1 MIIKIAV
8 IGSSDF
14 LDKIWAVA
22 PQITDIE
29 IEPYI
34 YTNPQDSADLVK
46 EMKPCDVLF
55 FSGELPYYFS
65 KKSREKLPIPSLYL
79 ATDEMS
85 ITSSFLSILY
95 KKQVLPE
102 RLSIDIIDFA
112 VVSNVFHE
120 MEFELVPS
128 QILEYRPMVENQFD
142 LNKIVDFHL
151 SLWNKKK
158 VDLALTSI
166 HAVHDRLQSLGVPAI
181 TIRDPKIS
189 LIKGLQNAKNKA
201 RLYKS
206 EASQVGVG
214 YVLADISQEQ
224 IHALAHEIHASYQ
237 QVNKKLFIL
246 YTTRGDIEMLIE
258 NTFLYDLIESH
269 NSFLFGFGYGPTITE
284 AERNAHTALEFS
296 KKERVD
302 KCGHILTEEKELL
315 GPFPHEIRQYRLKND
330 DIQLFEVAKQTKLS
344 PANLTK
350 IIEFSKSRQYLHF
363 TSADLAEYLQL
374 TRRSAERIIKKLHD
388 HGYVKIVG
396 EEMIYKQGR
405 PRAIYQL
412 NMPIYQ

>member
-1 MIIKIAV
+1 VIKIAV
-8 IGSSDF
+8 IGSHDF
-14 LDKIWAVA
+14 LEQIWAVA
-22 PQITDIE
+22 PQISDIE
-29 IEPYI
+29 IDPYI
-34 YTNPQDSADLVK
+34 YTNPKDAADLVR

-65 KKSREKLPIPSLYL
+65 KKSREKLSIPSLYL

-95 KKQVLPE
+95 KKQVPPE
-102 RLSIDIIDFA
+102 RLSVDIIDFS
-112 VVSNVFHE
+112 VVSNVFNE
-120 MEFELVPS
+120 MELDLEPS

-142 LNKIVDFHL
+142 LKKIVDFHL
-151 SLWNKKK
+151 HLWNKKK
-158 VDLALTSI
+158 IDLALTSI

-181 TIRDPKIS
+181 RIRDPKIS
-189 LIKGLQNAKNKA
+189 LIKGLQNAKNRA

-206 EASQVGVG
+206 EASQVAVG
-214 YVLADISQEQ
+214 YVLADISQGRVR
-224 IHALAHEIHASYQ
+224 ALAHEIHASFQ
-237 QVNKKLFIL
+237 QLNEQLFIF
-246 YTTRGDIEMLIE
+246 YTTRGDIEALIE
-258 NTFLYDLIESH
+258 NTFLHDLIESH
-269 NSFLFGFGYGPTITE
+269 PSFLFGFGYGATITE
-284 AERNAHTALEFS
+284 AERNAKTALRFS
-296 KKERVD
+296 TEEGVG

-315 GPFPHEIRQYRLKND
+315 GPFPNEVRQYRLKND

-374 TRRSAERIIKKLHD
+374 TRRSAERMIKKLHD
-388 HGYVKIVG
+388 HGYIKVVG